1 MKKKTNKLAK
11 LERNRFSILTYDLT
25 KCIVCGMPKQ
35 DLNEIFCGR
44 NRQNSMKWGLVMPM
58 CRRCHTRYTNDREMQ
73 LKWMKIGQKAFEETY
88 DIDFVEIFKRNYI

>member
-11 LERNRFSILTYDLT
+11 LEKNRFSILTYDLT

-58 CRRCHTRYTNDREMQ
+58 CRRCHIRYTNDREMQ